1 MAWGFKV
8 SQTDW
13 CLLSSKQSRYFIFLP
28 LLTLL
33 YSCNE
38 INTVPVN
45 SFPHLFCIVT
55 SRSYVVDS
63 KKIPVMLH
71 NQTNKRKKMP
81 LAVDPFLY
89 YWNPDSL
96 YNTLFSYILVIF
108 FFFHSHTYTRSC
120 IAFLFILKE

>member
-1 MAWGFKV
+1 MAWGFKL

-13 CLLSSKQSRYFIFLP
+13 CLLSSKQSGYFIFLP

-38 INTVPVN
+38 NNTVPVN

-55 SRSYVVDS
+55 SRSLVDFR
-63 KKIPVMLH
+63 KIPVVLH

-81 LAVDPFLY
+81 LAIDPFLY
-89 YWNPDSL
+89 YWNPDYL

-108 FFFHSHTYTRSC
+108 FHSNTYTRSC
-120 IAFLFILKE
+120 ISFLFIFKE